1 MERTGQRD
9 AWTRGGLA
17 PYFPMMRPVLSY
29 RCHSGGVARD
39 EEFEVQAERARAVT
53 AWYSC
58 YVRVLSLANRT
69 VSFNFSREVRH
80 GDAAR
85 PDRRC
90 RTRAATC
97 AAALAGEDSVGHGSA
112 AQAVGTPSTCMVGM
126 WVDESAQP
134 RTERL
139 WLHRS
144 VSLRGGTPPVVCIG
158 SGII

>member
-1 MERTGQRD
+1 
-9 AWTRGGLA
+9 
-17 PYFPMMRPVLSY
+17 MMTL
-29 RCHSGGVARD
+29 
-39 EEFEVQAERARAVT
+39 AVT
-53 AWYSC
+53 EGALGPTPCAQPRGAGLPTEGSRPKFLGEPYAPADASGPSRRAQWP
-58 YVRVLSLANRT
+58 
-69 VSFNFSREVRH
+69 FSTTYGRML
-80 GDAAR
+80 DQ
-85 PDRRC
+85 
-90 RTRAATC
+90 ATC